1 MEAARIYQFVEMYE
15 KAATIYIQLKSFK
28 SAELLIDKIKSPKLL
43 TYLAKMKESEK
54 LYKEAEKA
62 YESALDWDNVIRINL
77 KFLDNPEKAK
87 AVIHSK
93 SKSEIGALMLAEYYE
108 SKNKKKEAIE
118 FYLIALKY
126 ENAFIIA
133 QSHNEM
139 DTYAKFFI
147 LSEKINIEEFK
158 RIAQYYEGKNEQG
171 KAGVFY
177 EKCGNYQKALT
188 LFIKGGED
196 YIDRAVEMVGGLKN
210 DTLTSEL
217 TEFLLTSS
225 LSNVPK
231 SLFKLYILLGKYRQA
246 SEISITL
253 SIQEME
259 LGKYKIARDILFAAY
274 KVNKN
279 KLFF

>member
-15 KAATIYIQLKSFK
+15 KAATIYIQLKHFK
-28 SAELLIDKIKSPKLL
+28 AAEQLIDKIKSPKLL
-43 TYLAKMKESEK
+43 SLLAKMKESEK
-54 LYKEAEKA
+54 LYKDAEKA
-62 YESALDWDNVIRINL
+62 YEAGGDWDNVIRINL

-93 SKSEIGALMLAEYYE
+93 SRSEMGALMLADYYE
-108 SKNKKKEAIE
+108 DKGKKKEAIE
-118 FYLIALKY
+118 FLLIAKKF

-139 DTYAKFFI
+139 DAYAKFFL
-147 LSEKINIEEFK
+147 LSEKNLDEFK
-158 RIAQYYEGKNEQG
+158 RIAQYYEGKNEPG
-171 KAGVFY
+171 KAGIFY
-177 EKCGNYQKALT
+177 EKCGNFQKALA

-210 DTLTSEL
+210 DSLTAEL

-225 LSNVPK
+225 MLSVPK
-231 SLFKLYILLGKYRQA
+231 SLFKLYILLGKFKQA

-253 SIQEME
+253 SVQEME
-259 LGKYKIARDILFAAY
+259 LGKYKNARDILFAAY
-274 KVNKN
+274 KVNN
-279 KLFF
+279 LN

>member
-1 MEAARIYQFVEMYE
+1 
-15 KAATIYIQLKSFK
+15 
-28 SAELLIDKIKSPKLL
+28 
-43 TYLAKMKESEK
+43 
-54 LYKEAEKA
+54 
-62 YESALDWDNVIRINL
+62 
-77 KFLDNPEKAK
+77 
-87 AVIHSK
+87 
-93 SKSEIGALMLAEYYE
+93 
-108 SKNKKKEAIE
+108 
-118 FYLIALKY
+118 
-126 ENAFIIA
+126 
-133 QSHNEM
+133 
-139 DTYAKFFI
+139 
-147 LSEKINIEEFK
+147 
-158 RIAQYYEGKNEQG
+158 
-171 KAGVFY
+171 
-177 EKCGNYQKALT
+177 
-188 LFIKGGED
+188 
-196 YIDRAVEMVGGLKN
+196 MVGGLKN